1 MWLETGMRFFGEGF
15 SQMSDIMLT
24 LRFSG
29 LWPDHISGQVD
40 PMSEIYVTFCHPQTQ
55 LSHGSRARYSII
67 FSAALSAALYD
78 FLLSS

>member
-29 LWPDHISGQVD
+29 LWPDHISGQV
-40 PMSEIYVTFCHPQTQ
+40 SLRSHSVFKQIRIEVRYVV
-55 LSHGSRARYSII
+55 
-67 FSAALSAALYD
+67 
-78 FLLSS
+78 